1 MQVDPIKPMSKP
13 PETKHLRLKCDEL
26 LSSCAFKFNLRCYD
40 LEQIFPRST
49 LALVLPTVVGC
60 RV

>member
-1 MQVDPIKPMSKP
+1 MSKP

-26 LSSCAFKFNLRCYD
+26 LSSCAFKFNLRRYD